1 MRIAKKTI
9 IYFFVISIVSV
20 VVFRFVPIFVTP
32 LMLIRAVQQMAAGEA
47 PRMAKTWV
55 SLDKISSAMP
65 LAVVAS
71 EDQQFFEHHG
81 FDVESIKKA
90 FIKNKKGKRVKGA
103 STISQQTAKNVFL
116 WPARSWV
123 RKGFEVYFT
132 FLIEVFW
139 SKERILEVY
148 LNVIEMGNGVYGA
161 EAAAKIFFNTT
172 AQRLSVSQA
181 ALIAATLPNPRKY
194 SALKPSGFIRV
205 RQGWIMR
212 QMNNIEKLPIGE

>member
-20 VVFRFVPIFVTP
+20 IVFRFVPIFVTP
-32 LMLIRAVQQMAAGEA
+32 LMLIRTVQQIAAGES

-55 SLDKISSAMP
+55 LLDNMSSAMP

-81 FDVESIKKA
+81 FDVASIKKA
-90 FIKNKKGKRVKGA
+90 FSNNKKSKRVKGA

-116 WPARSWV
+116 WPARSWI

-148 LNVIEMGNGVYGA
+148 LNVIEMGNGVYGT
-161 EAAAKIFFNTT
+161 EAAAKIFFNTS
-172 AQRLSVSQA
+172 AQRLSSSQA

-194 SALKPSGFIRV
+194 NATKPSGFILA
-205 RQGWIMR
+205 RQAWIMR
-212 QMNNIEKLPIGE
+212 QMNNIERLPIGE